1 MSVLVFI
8 VAIVFAFAAGSVLPD
23 FYVSV
28 LNYVALYGLVTL
40 GIVLLTGIAGIT
52 SFGQAAFVGIGAYA
66 SAVVSAKFGVSPWLG
81 LLLGLALTTISALV
95 IGWVTLRLSGHY
107 LPLGTIAW
115 GVSLYY
121 LLGNIEFFGGHTGL
135 TGIPAISIAGYPL
148 DTGRKLYFLIWTV
161 LLVAMVL
168 VANMLD
174 SRPGRAMRAL
184 KTAAGTA
191 ESVGVNTTRTK
202 MLVFLYAALLASIS
216 GWLYAHL
223 LRFVNPTP
231 FSLTMGIE
239 YLFMA
244 VVGGASSVWGAL
256 IGAGIITVL
265 KEYLQVVLPQWIGRS
280 GNYEIIVFGGLIILL
295 LQFNRERGLTAL
307 MGKWLRPVPVPAP
320 ELTANSASL
329 TKRIGSGQSPVTEVS
344 GIRKQFGGLTA
355 ISDLSFDIRRAE
367 LLALIG
373 PNGAGKTT
381 LFNILSGALQ
391 PNGGAV
397 TFNGELITGMPPYV
411 IARKGV
417 ARTFQHVQIVKDM
430 SVLENTMLGAH
441 NRGSCGTIAAAVK
454 LNRQEE
460 EALRNEALRC
470 LERVGLSGV
479 RHEMADS
486 LALGQQRILEIARA
500 LCADPELLLLDEPAA
515 GLRYAEKQNLAEL
528 LNRLKSEGMSILLVE
543 HDMEF
548 VMNIADRIVVM
559 NFGQKLS
566 EGAPSVIRSDD
577 RVIEAYLGADVG

>member
-1 MSVLVFI
+1 MSLRI
-8 VAIVFAFAAGSVLPD
+8 LIIAIVVAFAAGAVLPD

-28 LNYVALYGLVTL
+28 LNYIALYALVTL
-40 GIVLLTGIAGIT
+40 GVVLLTGVAGIT

-81 LLLGLALTTISALV
+81 LLLGLALTTVSALI

-121 LLGNIEFFGGHTGL
+121 LLGNIESFGGHTGL
-135 TGIPAISIAGYPL
+135 TGIPAISVSGYVL
-148 DTGRKLYFLIWTV
+148 DTGRKMYFLIWAV
-161 LLVAMVL
+161 LLVAMAL
-168 VANMLD
+168 TANILE
-174 SRPGRAMRAL
+174 SRPGRAIRAL
-184 KTAAGTA
+184 KSAAGTA
-191 ESVGVNTTRTK
+191 ESFGVSTTRTK
-202 MLVFLYAALLASIS
+202 MVVFLYAALLASIS

-244 VVGGASSVWGAL
+244 VIGGAGSVWGAL
-256 IGAGIITVL
+256 VGAGIITVL
-265 KEYLQVVLPQWIGRS
+265 KEYLQVVLPHWIGRS
-280 GNYEIIVFGGLIILL
+280 GNYEVIVFGGFMILL

-307 MGKWLRPVPVPAP
+307 LTGWFRRAPAP
-320 ELTANSASL
+320 VSSASDSAL
-329 TKRIGSGQSPVTEVS
+329 TKRGSNSCSPVAKVS
-344 GIRKQFGGLTA
+344 GVRKQFGGLTA
-355 ISDLSFDIRRAE
+355 ISDLSFDIRRGE

-381 LFNILSGALQ
+381 LFNILSGAL
-391 PNGGAV
+391 PPTGGTV
-397 TFNGELITGMPPYV
+397 TFNGEAITGLPPHAV
-411 IARKGV
+411 ARKGV
-417 ARTFQHVQIVKDM
+417 ARTFQHVQIVKGM
-430 SVLENTMLGAH
+430 SVLENAMLGAY
-441 NRGSCGTIAAAVK
+441 NRASHGTIAAALK
-454 LNRQEE
+454 LNRRE
-460 EALRNEALRC
+460 EAALRC
-470 LERVGLSGV
+470 EASRALARVGLGGAE
-479 RHEMADS
+479 HEMAES

-515 GLRYAEKQNLAEL
+515 GLRYAEKLSLAEL
-528 LNRLKSEGMSILLVE
+528 LNSLKSGGMSILLVE

-548 VMNIADRIVVM
+548 VMNLADRIVVM

-566 EGAPSVIRSDD
+566 EGTPAAIQNDD
-577 RVIEAYLGADVG
+577 RVIEAYLGAEVA

>member
-500 LCADPELLLLDEPAA
+500 LCADRVVVLRDEPAA

>member
-1 MSVLVFI
+1 MSFRIFI
-8 VAIVFAFAAGSVLPD
+8 VAVVVAFAAGAFLSD

-28 LNYVALYGLVTL
+28 LNYVALYALVTL
-40 GIVLLTGIAGIT
+40 GVVLLTGVAGIT

-81 LLLGLALTTISALV
+81 LCLGLALTAASALI

-121 LLGNIEFFGGHTGL
+121 LLGNIASFGGHTGL
-135 TGIPAISIAGYPL
+135 TGIPAISIAGYSL
-148 DTGRKLYFLIWTV
+148 DTGRKMYFLIWAV
-161 LLVAMVL
+161 LLVAMAL
-168 VANMLD
+168 MANMLD
-174 SRPGRAMRAL
+174 SRPGRAIRAL

-191 ESVGVNTTRTK
+191 ESFGVDTTRTK

-244 VVGGASSVWGAL
+244 VIGGAGSVWGAL
-256 IGAGIITVL
+256 VGAGIITVL

-307 MGKWLRPVPVPAP
+307 LSGWFRRIPASEP
-320 ELTANSASL
+320 SASATAL
-329 TKRIGSGQSPVTEVS
+329 TRRAGNSQSPVAEVC
-344 GIRKQFGGLTA
+344 GVRKQFGGLTA
-355 ISDLSFDIRRAE
+355 ISDLSFEIRRAE

-381 LFNILSGALQ
+381 LFNILSGAL
-391 PNGGAV
+391 PSNGGSI
-397 TFNGELITGMPPYV
+397 TFNGETITGLPPHA

-417 ARTFQHVQIVKDM
+417 ARTFQHVQIVKGM

-441 NRGSCGTIAAAVK
+441 NRASHGTIAAALK
-454 LNRQEE
+454 LNKQEE
-460 EALRNEALRC
+460 ADLRGEALRA
-470 LERVGLSGV
+470 LERVGLANAA
-479 RHEMADS
+479 HEMAES

-515 GLRYAEKQNLAEL
+515 GLRYAEKQSLAEL
-528 LNRLKSEGMSILLVE
+528 LNGLKNQGMSILLVE

-548 VMNIADRIVVM
+548 VMNLADRIVVM

-566 EGAPSVIRSDD
+566 EGVPAAIRNDD
-577 RVIEAYLGADVG
+577 RVIEAYLGADVA

>member
-1 MSVLVFI
+1 MSFRILIIAVI
-8 VAIVFAFAAGSVLPD
+8 VAFAAGAFLSD

-28 LNYVALYGLVTL
+28 LNYVALYALVTL
-40 GIVLLTGIAGIT
+40 GVVLLTGVAGIT

-66 SAVVSAKFGVSPWLG
+66 SAVVSVKFGVSPWLG
-81 LLLGLALTTISALV
+81 LCLGLALTAVSALI

-121 LLGNIEFFGGHTGL
+121 LLGNIESFGGHTGL
-135 TGIPAISIAGYPL
+135 TGIPAISIAGYSL
-148 DTGRKLYFLIWTV
+148 DTGRKMYFLIWAV
-161 LLVAMVL
+161 LLVAMAL
-168 VANMLD
+168 MANMLD
-174 SRPGRAMRAL
+174 SRPGRAIRAL

-191 ESVGVNTTRTK
+191 ESFGVDTTRTK

-223 LRFVNPTP
+223 LRFLNPTP

-244 VVGGASSVWGAL
+244 VIGGAGSVWGAL
-256 IGAGIITVL
+256 VGAGIITVL

-280 GNYEIIVFGGLIILL
+280 GNYEIIVFGGLIIML

-307 MGKWLRPVPVPAP
+307 LAGWLRGSAAAAGPSESA
-320 ELTANSASL
+320 TAL
-329 TKRIGSGQSPVTEVS
+329 TKRAVNTQSPVAEVS
-344 GIRKQFGGLTA
+344 GVRKQFGGLTA
-355 ISDLSFDIRRAE
+355 ISDLSFDIRRGE

-381 LFNILSGALQ
+381 LFNILSGAL
-391 PNGGAV
+391 PSNGGSIK
-397 TFNGELITGMPPYV
+397 FNGEAITGLPPHT

-417 ARTFQHVQIVKDM
+417 ARTFQHVQIVRGM

-441 NRGSCGTIAAAVK
+441 NRASHGTIAAALK
-454 LNRQEE
+454 LNKQEE
-460 EALRNEALRC
+460 ANLRCEALRA
-470 LERVGLSGV
+470 LERVGLAGAAD
-479 RHEMADS
+479 EMAES

-515 GLRYAEKQNLAEL
+515 GLRFAEKQSLAQL
-528 LNRLKSEGMSILLVE
+528 LNGLKNEGMSILLVE

-548 VMNIADRIVVM
+548 VMNLADRIVVM

-566 EGAPSVIRSDD
+566 EGVPTAIRNDD
-577 RVIEAYLGADVG
+577 RVIEAYLGADVA